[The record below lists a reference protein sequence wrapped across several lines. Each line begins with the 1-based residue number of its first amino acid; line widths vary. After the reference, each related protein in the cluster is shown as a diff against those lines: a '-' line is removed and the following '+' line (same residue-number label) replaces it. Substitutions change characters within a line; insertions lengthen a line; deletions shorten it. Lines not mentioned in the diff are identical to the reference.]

1 MINFRNYT
9 PQTRLLEGSYTVEK
23 AEPESII
30 PYIQDK
36 LDLLNDNRSESS
48 DKNPYKLD
56 IKILEPKK
64 VDWDLKRRIEK
75 KMERLDRET
84 RKNIDIYIKNKKNKS
99 R

>member
-9 PQTRLLEGSYTVEK
+9 PQTSLLEGSFTLEK
-23 AEPESII
+23 AEPESIT

-36 LDLLNDNRSESS
+36 LDLLKDDTNDNN

-64 VDWDLKRRIEK
+64 ADWDLKRRIEK
-75 KMERLDRET
+75 RMERLDRET
-84 RKNIDIYIKNKKNKS
+84 RKNIDIYIKNKKTKN